1 MDGQGSATRISFRND
16 YSEGAHPRLLQ
27 ALAQASAEQHAGY
40 GTDRHTARA
49 VALIRTAVAQPQADV
64 HLLVGG
70 TQTNLIAISAFL
82 RPHQAVIAV
91 DAAHIATHETGAIEA
106 TGHKVLTVPALHD
119 KLTPALIQP
128 VLAVHS
134 NEHMVQPRLVY
145 ISNSTESGTIYTRAE
160 LDALSRFCRANDL
173 LLYLDGARLGAALTA
188 DGNDLDLPAIA
199 TLTDAFYIGG
209 TKNGALLG
217 EALVIV
223 NPALQ
228 ADLRY
233 LIKQRG
239 ALLAKGMVLGAWCA
253 ICGVVRRQSVLRT
266 GCAYQCHGATLARRP
281 AGGRRA
287 LHQRLADQPA
297 VHRRQRATRCA
308 ARATLRLRALGSA
321 HRWQSGDPLRDL
333 VGDHSRVGRSAVCRC
348 CRTSSRRVVSMRTRG
363 SETDEATRTPEFCPS
378 RFARCWSGVAVTPR
392 HHRSQSHL
400 QPAARPSPKTSMRS
414 F

>member
-1 MDGQGSATRISFRND
+1 MDMQENAARISSRND

-27 ALAQASAEQHAGY
+27 ALAQASAEQNAGY

-49 VALIRTAVAQPQADV
+49 IALIRSVVAQAQPDV

-82 RPHQAVIAV
+82 RPHQAEIAV
-91 DAAHIATHETGAIEA
+91 EAGNIATHETGAIEA

-128 VLAVHS
+128 VLDVHN

-160 LDALSRFCRANDL
+160 LDALSRFCRAHDL

-188 DGNDLDLPAIA
+188 DGNDLDLPTIA
-199 TLTDAFYIGG
+199 ALTDAFYIGG

-223 NPALQ
+223 NPSLQ
-228 ADLRY
+228 ADFRY

-239 ALLAKGMVLGAWCA
+239 ALLAKGMVLGS
-253 ICGVVRRQSVLRT
+253 QF
-266 GCAYQCHGATLARRP
+266 ATLFED
-281 AGGRRA
+281 G
-287 LHQRLADQPA
+287 LFFELAAHANTMAQ
-297 VHRRQRATRCA
+297 
-308 ARATLRLRALGSA
+308 RLRAGLLAAGAEFTSDSPNNQQFIAVSA
-321 HRWQSGDPLRDL
+321 QHAAQLAQRYDFERWEVRADDSHVIRL
-333 VGDHSRVGRSAVCRC
+333 VTSWATTAASVERLCADVAALGRSDAH
-348 CRTSSRRVVSMRTRG
+348 
-363 SETDEATRTPEFCPS
+363 A
-378 RFARCWSGVAVTPR
+378 
-392 HHRSQSHL
+392 
-400 QPAARPSPKTSMRS
+400 
-414 F
+414 